1 MRFTRGLRTCAGA
14 VFYGPVQQR
23 VEAALADAFA
33 SAALLE
39 VTNES
44 HGGVEN
50 ESHFHVHVVS
60 SAFAGTK
67 LIERHRMVNAALT
80 DDDGKL
86 PFHSLR
92 ITALVDDDSGAAAPD
107 APKCTGGD
115 GLRLR

>member
-1 MRFTRGLRTCAGA
+1 M
-14 VFYGPVQQR
+14 QQR
-23 VEAALADAFA
+23 VEGLLSDAFGSEA
-33 SAALLE
+33 SLLS

-44 HGGVEN
+44 HGKIEN

-60 SAFAGTK
+60 REFEGVR
-67 LIERHRMVNAALT
+67 LVQRHRMVNAALT

>member
-80 DDDGKL
+80 GEDGAL

-92 ITALVDDDSGAAAPD
+92 ITAQIDEQPAPD
-107 APKCTGGD
+107 APKCNGGD
-115 GLRLR
+115 GSGRFR